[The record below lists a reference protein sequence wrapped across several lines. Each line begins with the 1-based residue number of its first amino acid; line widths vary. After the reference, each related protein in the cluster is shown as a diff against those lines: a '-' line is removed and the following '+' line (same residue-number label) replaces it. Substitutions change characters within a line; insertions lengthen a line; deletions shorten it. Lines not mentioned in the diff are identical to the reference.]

1 MNLFRSFSV
10 GSLFVF
16 AIKPIKTNQLA
27 KYNLLS
33 KDFFLIINNLLL
45 IVSALTIFIG
55 TIYPMILEIFSGDRI
70 SVGPP
75 FYTITVIPIIF
86 LFSISLDG
94 LSIVIFSLLLF
105 SSFSRL
111 QMSVGSLLKAN
122 WAKDIKIKKIMKKL
136 FNNFQVFLWDF
147 FFN

>member
-1 MNLFRSFSV
+1 MV
-10 GSLFVF
+10 
-16 AIKPIKTNQLA
+16 

-86 LFSISLDG
+86 LFTILASMAIFLPWGKLKTNFGTPFDPSKQKKYIEKITLKSL
-94 LSIVIFSLLLF
+94 
-105 SSFSRL
+105 
-111 QMSVGSLLKAN
+111 
-122 WAKDIKIKKIMKKL
+122 
-136 FNNFQVFLWDF
+136 
-147 FFN
+147 